1 MYNNVILERGK
12 TMKKLMILVLMIGMA
27 LPLFAEKLNLGDPS
41 LVERFGMNILKDKID
56 LYDPD
61 EFGLWVLQHDYS
73 SKYQKVRNDEFE
85 LDDAKKW
92 AFDKYKQKLEK
103 VKPIDKNAEYHIYLG
118 GVRFGKYDF
127 KEKRF
132 PLIGALE
139 EGSYMQYKGKGKI
152 VNYYNRSK
160 LIFDNATS
168 DVNFIPMEKA
178 EAKKFLKSR
187 KDKYGNVDRNLIA
200 HYIYTLKNYEQ
211 INEFQPGRS
220 LMTIKFEGE
229 LKSVE
234 FMDKKRKK
242 IIEKIEFANLD
253 GNSTKVGVP
262 N

>member
-1 MYNNVILERGK
+1 
-12 TMKKLMILVLMIGMA
+12 MKKVLWILLLGIGT
-27 LPLFAEKLNLGDPS
+27 LSFAGNLDLGDKN

-61 EFGLWVLQHDYS
+61 EFGLWVLQKDYRT
-73 SKYQKVRNDEFE
+73 KYRKVRNDEFE

-92 AFDKYKQKLEK
+92 AFEKFKQKLEK
-103 VKPIDKNAEYHIYLG
+103 VKPIDKNAEYHLYLG
-118 GVRFGKYDF
+118 GVKFGKYDF

-132 PLIGALE
+132 PLTGALE
-139 EGSYMQYKGKGKI
+139 EGSYMQYRGKGKI
-152 VNYYNRSK
+152 VHYYNRSK

-200 HYIYTLKNYEQ
+200 HYVYTLKNYEQ
-211 INEFQPGRS
+211 VNEFQPGRS

-234 FMDKKRKK
+234 FMDKKRKHILK
-242 IIEKIEFANLD
+242 HIDFSSNLSSD
-253 GNSTKVGVP
+253 MNNSNKTGE
-262 N
+262 